1 VQAASTQPTLER
13 LRSRGTI
20 VLGHREAAIPFSYI
34 VEGRP
39 IGFSVDLCLE
49 IVDGLRRRL
58 NLPTLKVQWVKL
70 QAAERLPAV
79 QDGRV
84 DLECGNTTVN
94 AERRKSVAFTT
105 PFFIAGAGVLVR
117 SDLPAQTLTEL
128 SDRRV
133 AVVPSTTGAKIVE
146 RANASLMRLETI
158 SVNDNAQAF
167 AALESGRA
175 DAWITD
181 DVLLAAY
188 RAQAADPARYR
199 MLDRRHTIEPLA
211 VALRKDD
218 PAFQSAVDAE
228 VGALFTSGRVE
239 ALYTRWFMRPTPPR
253 QVNLELPPSRLLRE
267 FFRFPLK
274 LKTDVDVI
282 IL

>member
-1 VQAASTQPTLER
+1 
-13 LRSRGTI
+13 
-20 VLGHREAAIPFSYI
+20 
-34 VEGRP
+34 
-39 IGFSVDLCLE
+39 
-49 IVDGLRRRL
+49 
-58 NLPTLKVQWVKL
+58 
-70 QAAERLPAV
+70 V

-84 DLECGNTTVN
+84 DLECGNTTAT

-105 PFFIAGAGVLVR
+105 PIFIAGAGVLVR
-117 SDLPAQTLTEL
+117 SELPAQTLAEL
-128 SDRRV
+128 RDRRV

-146 RANASLMRLETI
+146 RANASFLRLEVT

-199 MLDRRHTIEPLA
+199 LLERRHTIEPLA

-218 PAFQSAVDAE
+218 PAFDSAVGAE
-228 VGALFTSGRVE
+228 VAALFTSGRVE

-253 QVNLELPPSRLLRE
+253 QVNLDLPPSRLLRE

-274 LKTDVDVI
+274 LKTNVDVI